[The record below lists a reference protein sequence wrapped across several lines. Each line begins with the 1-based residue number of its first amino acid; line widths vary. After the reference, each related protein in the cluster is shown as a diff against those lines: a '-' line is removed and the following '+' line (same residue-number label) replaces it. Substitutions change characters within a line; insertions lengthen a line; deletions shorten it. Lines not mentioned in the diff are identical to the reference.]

1 MTSMDTFTHPLS
13 GTQKTRVRQ
22 NTDFITARFPNP
34 KTGRISPSNVS
45 TLTTHHTPETLEEAL
60 KRSAIP
66 NALSTNGSVRP
77 HSERKGGWRSNSKDW
92 WMEIKSSPATKG
104 TQRSRKTSN
113 ATILT
118 DGEGEEPAFESDAF
132 AILMPTTR
140 EPIEPPAERPKCEF
154 RAKLP
159 SPSLAQ
165 VAAYQ
170 HYAEKTRRNASQEYK
185 KEPVP
190 NRIASWDY
198 AYPDPH
204 SAPEVVMEQ
213 RLTPPMS
220 PPTDSPGTF
229 PASPPLSPLVPPHH
243 TRHPRSISTPAHS
256 VARKPVAA
264 ESSSRQQDHTLP
276 RDTLGGAEHSPPLSP
291 SIAKDKVKI
300 RVKAKAK
307 TEPEKPQ
314 KVSWW
319 SLYARSAPTITA
331 TTRSHTSSSSSG
343 SSSSSAHTT
352 SRTPSPTK
360 NRVVAPPAVAYT
372 LKETPGAWHTAPI
385 TTNATTDPATHPKP
399 QTPRTRGLGFYLSW
413 LKPAGPRPPTPT
425 PTPAPYSSPFT
436 TTQTPRLHKLNGVPA
451 HLAATPAARAQN
463 GFAQLQR
470 AVLLLLKVCLVLYVA
485 VGAWFVLDAV
495 REAMWV
501 VTWPV
506 QAVGLVFGVLGRVL
520 WEVGRLGAEGWRR
533 LSAYG
538 GRRF

>member
-1 MTSMDTFTHPLS
+1 METFAHPLS
-13 GTQKTRVRQ
+13 ETQKVRVRQ

-45 TLTTHHTPETLEEAL
+45 ILNTHHTPETLEEAL
-60 KRSAIP
+60 KRPAIP
-66 NALSTNGSVRP
+66 KALFPNGSVRP
-77 HSERKGGWRSNSKDW
+77 QSARQGSWRSNSKDW
-92 WMEIKSSPATKG
+92 WMEIKSSPATKR

-118 DGEGEEPAFESDAF
+118 DGQGEEEPFESDAF

-170 HYAEKTRRNASQEYK
+170 HYAEKTRRNASQEYR
-185 KEPVP
+185 KEPIS

-213 RLTPPMS
+213 LLTPPMS

-229 PASPPLSPLVPPHH
+229 PASPPLPPPVPPQHA
-243 TRHPRSISTPAHS
+243 RHPRSISTPAHS
-256 VARKPVAA
+256 IARKTVAA
-264 ESSSRQQDHTLP
+264 EPSSYQEDHRTTP
-276 RDTLGGAEHSPPLSP
+276 RDTLGGAEHSPPHSP
-291 SIAKDKVKI
+291 SKGRDKVKI
-300 RVKAKAK
+300 CVKAKAK
-307 TEPEKPQ
+307 AEPEKPQ
-314 KVSWW
+314 KESWW
-319 SLYARSAPTITA
+319 SRSAPTITA
-331 TTRSHTSSSSSG
+331 TTRSHASSSSSG
-343 SSSSSAHTT
+343 FSSSSAHTT

-372 LKETPGAWHTAPI
+372 LKETPGAWHTAP
-385 TTNATTDPATHPKP
+385 TTTANTTSDAATHSKS
-399 QTPRTRGLGFYLSW
+399 QTPRNRGLGFSFSW

-425 PTPAPYSSPFT
+425 PTPVPYSSHFT
-436 TTQTPRLHKLNGVPA
+436 TTQTPRLHKLNGAPA
-451 HLAATPAARAQN
+451 HLTATPAARAQN

-470 AVLLLLKVCLVLYVA
+470 ALLLLVKVCLVLYVA
-485 VGAWFVLDAV
+485 VGAWYVLDAV

-506 QAVGLVFGVLGRVL
+506 RAVGLVFGVLGRVL
-520 WEVGRLGAEGWRR
+520 WEVGRLGVEGWKK
-533 LSAYG
+533 LSGYG
-538 GRRF
+538 GKRF